1 MTTREQFLQALRRYC
16 RKSGLPFEV
25 LPDHGK
31 GSHYRVRVGERET
44 TVPAGDA
51 SPIMRG
57 VILKQLGFSKDAQ
70 QDI

>member
-1 MTTREQFLQALRRYC
+1 VTTCEQFPQRLRRYC
-16 RKSGLPFEV
+16 HKSGLRFEV

-44 TVPAGDA
+44 TVPAGDV
-51 SPIMRG
+51 SPVMRG
-57 VILKQLGFSKDAQ
+57 VILKQLGFSKDTQ